1 MLVLAHRG
9 ASAYAPEN
17 TEPAFRK
24 AIELGADG
32 VELDVHLCKDGH
44 MVVNHNF
51 DVDHNSN
58 GLGLIE
64 DYTLKDLKKL
74 DFGLWKGAEF
84 KGTPILTLE
93 EALEIVKGMK
103 LINIEIKSA
112 QTPYPGLTEKVCE
125 LVRKMS
131 LSEKVIISSFHH
143 SAALESHRCRKDL
156 PVGLLYDKPIFNPA
170 RYAARMGAQAI
181 HPYNAL
187 LSKNQVRIA
196 KELGIQVNVWTVDK
210 PKRAL
215 TLQNWGCD
223 AVITNTPDVI
233 LKALGR

>member
-1 MLVLAHRG
+1 MLGLAHRG

-51 DVDHNSN
+51 DVDHNSD

-64 DYTLKDLKKL
+64 EYTLRELKQL
-74 DFGLWKGAEF
+74 DFGLWKGVEF
-84 KGTPILTLE
+84 KGTSILTLE
-93 EALEIVKGMK
+93 EALEIVKNMK

-112 QTPYPGLTEKVCE
+112 QTPYPGLTEKVCG
-125 LVRKMS
+125 LVRKMA
-131 LSEKVIISSFHH
+131 LTQKVILSSFNHRV
-143 SAALESHRCRKDL
+143 ALECHNSGL
-156 PVGLLYDKPIFNPA
+156 PAGLLYDKPIFNPA
-170 RYAARMGAQAI
+170 RYAHRQGVQAI
-181 HPYNAL
+181 HPHSAL

-215 TLQNWGCD
+215 TLQGWGCD

>member
-51 DVDHNSN
+51 DVDHNSD

-64 DYTLKDLKKL
+64 EYTLRELKQL
-74 DFGLWKGAEF
+74 DFGLWKGVEF
-84 KGTPILTLE
+84 KGTSILTLE
-93 EALEIVKGMK
+93 EALEIVKNMK

-112 QTPYPGLTEKVCE
+112 QTPYPGLTEKVCG
-125 LVRKMS
+125 LVRKM
-131 LSEKVIISSFHH
+131 
-143 SAALESHRCRKDL
+143 ALQPPRC
-156 PVGLLYDKPIFNPA
+156 PG
-170 RYAARMGAQAI
+170 M
-181 HPYNAL
+181 
-187 LSKNQVRIA
+187 S
-196 KELGIQVNVWTVDK
+196 
-210 PKRAL
+210 
-215 TLQNWGCD
+215 
-223 AVITNTPDVI
+223 
-233 LKALGR
+233 

>member
-51 DVDHNSN
+51 DVDHNSD

-64 DYTLKDLKKL
+64 EYTLKELKKL
-74 DFGLWKGAEF
+74 DFGFRKGAEF

-93 EALEIVKGMK
+93 EALELVKDMR

-112 QTPYPGLTEKVCE
+112 QTPYPGLSEKVCR
-125 LVRKMS
+125 LVQKMN
-131 LSEKVIISSFHH
+131 LTQKVILSSFNHRV
-143 SAALESHRCRKDL
+143 ALECRGYLKDI

-170 RYAARMGAQAI
+170 RYAARQEAQAI
-181 HPYNAL
+181 HPHSAL

-210 PKRAL
+210 PQRAL
-215 TLQNWGCD
+215 TLQSWGCD
-223 AVITNTPDVI
+223 AVITNKPDVI

>member
-51 DVDHNSN
+51 DVDHNSD

-64 DYTLKDLKKL
+64 EYTLRELKQL
-74 DFGLWKGAEF
+74 DFGLWKGVEF
-84 KGTPILTLE
+84 KGTSILTLE
-93 EALEIVKGMK
+93 EALEIVKNMK

-112 QTPYPGLTEKVCE
+112 QTPYPSSRTSVRQAYFQPRPVCPSA
-125 LVRKMS
+125 RSPGDPSPQRPS
-131 LSEKVIISSFHH
+131 LQKSGP
-143 SAALESHRCRKDL
+143 HRQ
-156 PVGLLYDKPIFNPA
+156 GIGNP
-170 RYAARMGAQAI
+170 G
-181 HPYNAL
+181 
-187 LSKNQVRIA
+187 
-196 KELGIQVNVWTVDK
+196 
-210 PKRAL
+210 
-215 TLQNWGCD
+215 
-223 AVITNTPDVI
+223 
-233 LKALGR
+233 